1 MIELIPKEDLKNF
14 VESHPGPCVSIY
26 LPTER
31 VGPEG
36 KKNSLRFK
44 NLKRL
49 AEKEILA
56 RGLRKTETAELLAP
70 LERLLEDSLF
80 WQNQSEGLAVFRS
93 ADFFR
98 FFRLPLR
105 FKETLVVARRFHL
118 KPLFPLFSEEGRFYI
133 LALSRKKVRFLRAD
147 RQTLDEVPLKGVP
160 SSLEE
165 ALKCEAPEKQLQFH
179 TRTPPA
185 MGRRSAMFHGHGGG
199 IDESKEDLRRFCQQV
214 ERGVKKILRGEKAPL
229 VIAGVK
235 SILALYREVNSYR
248 KLLEEAVPGNPLES
262 ADSRL
267 HKQAWK
273 IVQPFFRKAGEEA
286 AARYRQQMGTGL
298 ASKDIRE
305 VIPAAAH
312 GQVEALFVPVGV
324 QLWGTFDPK
333 ANSIRLEKENHGGG
347 DLLDFAAV
355 HTFLSGGTVHAV
367 NPREMPDDG
376 PVAALFRYR

>member
-1 MIELIPKEDLKNF
+1 MNEWIPQQDLKSL
-14 VESHPGPCVSIY
+14 VESHPSPCVSLY

-44 NLKRL
+44 NLKRR
-49 AEKEILA
+49 AEKEILG
-56 RGLRKTETAELLAP
+56 RGLRKRETAELLAP
-70 LERLLEDSLF
+70 LEELLEDTLF

-93 ADFFR
+93 SELFR

-105 FKETLVVARRFHL
+105 FKETLVVADRFHL
-118 KPLFPLFSEEGRFYI
+118 KPLFPLFGEEGRFYL
-133 LALSRKKVRFLRAD
+133 LALGQKKVRLLRAD
-147 RQTLDEVPLKGVP
+147 RQNLEEVPLKGVP
-160 SSLEE
+160 PSLDE
-165 ALKCEAPEKQLQFH
+165 ALKYDAPERQLQFH

-199 IDESKEDLRRFCQQV
+199 VDESKEDLRRFCQMV

-229 VIAGVK
+229 VIAGVE
-235 SILALYREVNSYR
+235 SLLALYREVNTYQN
-248 KLLEEAVPGNPLES
+248 LLEPAVPGNPKQS
-262 ADSRL
+262 TDSRL
-267 HKQAWK
+267 HRQALK
-273 IVQPFFRKAGEEA
+273 IVQPFFRKAREEA

-305 VIPAAAH
+305 VIPAAVH

-324 QLWGTFDPK
+324 QLWGTFDSRS
-333 ANSIRLEKENHGGG
+333 NSLRLEKENHGGG

-355 HTFLSGGTVHAV
+355 HTFLNGGTVYAV
-367 NPREMPDDG
+367 EPLDLPDE
-376 PVAALFRYR
+376 PLAAVFRY

>member
-1 MIELIPKEDLKNF
+1 MNVWIPQEDLKSF
-14 VESHPGPCVSIY
+14 IESHPGPCVSMY

-49 AEKEILA
+49 AERELLE
-56 RGLRKTETAELLAP
+56 RGLRKTETSELLTP
-70 LERLLEDSLF
+70 LEKLLEDTLF

-93 ADFFR
+93 LDLFR

-105 FKETLVVARRFHL
+105 FKETLVVADRFHL
-118 KPLFPLFSEEGRFYI
+118 KPLFPLFGEEGRFYI
-133 LALSRKKVRFLRAD
+133 LALSQKEVRLLRAD
-147 RQTLDEVPLKGVP
+147 RQSLEEVPLKGVP
-160 SSLEE
+160 ASLEE
-165 ALKCEAPEKQLQFH
+165 ALKYEVPEKQPQFH

-185 MGRRSAMFHGHGGG
+185 VGRRSAMFHGHGGG
-199 IDESKEDLRRFCQQV
+199 IDDSKEDLRRFCQLV
-214 ERGVKKILRGEKAPL
+214 ERGVKKILKGEKAPL
-229 VIAGVK
+229 VMAGVE
-235 SILALYREVNSYR
+235 SLLALYREVNSYR
-248 KLLEEAVPGNPLES
+248 NLLEAAVLGNPVKS
-262 ADSRL
+262 TDIRL

-273 IVQPFFRKAGEEA
+273 IVQPFFRKAREET

-298 ASKDIRE
+298 ASKDMRE
-305 VIPAAAH
+305 VIPAAVH

-324 QLWGTFDPK
+324 HLWGTFNPR
-333 ANSIRLEKENHGGG
+333 ANSLRLEKENHGGG

-355 HTFLSGGTVHAV
+355 HTFLNGGTVYAV
-367 NPREMPDDG
+367 NQPEMPDDG

>member
-1 MIELIPKEDLKNF
+1 
-14 VESHPGPCVSIY
+14 VSIY

-44 NLKRL
+44 NLKRR

-70 LERLLEDSLF
+70 LEKLLEDTLF

-93 ADFFR
+93 PDLFR

-105 FKETLVVARRFHL
+105 FKETLVVADRFHL
-118 KPLFPLFSEEGRFYI
+118 KPLFPLFGEEMRFYI
-133 LALSRKKVRFLRAD
+133 LALSQKKVRFLRAG
-147 RQTLDEVPLKGVP
+147 RQNLEEVPLKGVP
-160 SSLEE
+160 ATLEE
-165 ALKCEAPEKQLQFH
+165 ALKYDAPEKQLQFH

-199 IDESKEDLRRFCQQV
+199 IDESKEDLRRFCQPV

-229 VIAGVK
+229 VIAGTE
-235 SILALYREVNSYR
+235 SLLALYREVNSYR
-248 KLLEEAVPGNPLES
+248 NLLEPALQGNPKQTT
-262 ADSRL
+262 DSSL

-273 IVQPFFRKAGEEA
+273 IVQPFFRKAREETV
-286 AARYRQQMGTGL
+286 ARYRQQMGTGL

-305 VIPAAAH
+305 VIPAAFH

-324 QLWGTFDPK
+324 QLWGTFDPR
-333 ANSIRLEKENHGGG
+333 ANALRLEEKNHGGG
-347 DLLDFAAV
+347 DLLDFAAA
-355 HTFLSGGTVHAV
+355 HTFLNGGTVHAV